1 MTELERQQL
10 SDRLWKAVKYAEK
23 EWEFLSGVVNLELAD
38 AKAAYERFLMLQ
50 DAASDVYHFDFDK
63 GE

>member
-10 SDRLWKAVKYAEK
+10 SDRLWKAAEYAEK
-23 EWEFLSGVVNLELAD
+23 EWEFLNGVAKLELAD
-38 AKAAYERFLMLQ
+38 ANAAYERFLMLQ
-50 DAASDVYHFDFDK
+50 DAATDVYHFDFDK